1 MERPDADAAVIGAGV
16 MGCAIAYELSR
27 LGYNVLVL
35 ERNVGAGTGS
45 TGASSA
51 IVRFNYS
58 QITSVA
64 ASWESVHRWQ
74 AWSDYLGASQAEPLA
89 KFVATGGLVLPAPVQ
104 DVDLVLRH
112 FDSIGIPYERWSADR
127 MRREL
132 PWLDPMR
139 HYPPK
144 PLDSQEFWADPDGD
158 ELSGIWM
165 PDAGFVDDPRLA
177 AQNLMDAARRHGATF
192 RFRSRVVDILKTD
205 GRVTGI
211 SLADGT
217 RVRAPVVVNASG
229 PHSSIVNAMAGALD
243 DFAVQTRPL
252 RQEVHEVPAPPGYA
266 HAGPG
271 PFVADPDL
279 GTYFRGTPSGRLLVG
294 GTEPEC
300 DPLEWLD
307 DPDAM
312 TPRVTREVY
321 EAQLYR
327 AARRLPGLTVPVQP
341 VGITGIYDVSDDWS
355 PIYDRTCIDGFYVA
369 IGTSGNQ
376 FKNAPV
382 VGEFLAQL
390 IRTCESGHDH
400 DRDPLRLTL
409 SHTGLKIDLGTYS
422 RRRAVGPG
430 AGVLG

>member
-1 MERPDADAAVIGAGV
+1 MDRSDADVAVIGAGV
-16 MGCAIAYELSR
+16 MGCAIAFELSR
-27 LGYNVLVL
+27 LGYDVLVL

-58 QITSVA
+58 HITSVA

-74 AWSDYLGASQAEPLA
+74 AWSDYLGASQASRSPGSSALAGWSCLHRSRTSSWYFATSTPSASRTSGGVPTGSGASSRGSTRAPLSA
-89 KFVATGGLVLPAPVQ
+89 QARRQPGLLGGA
-104 DVDLVLRH
+104 
-112 FDSIGIPYERWSADR
+112 
-127 MRREL
+127 RRGRAVGH
-132 PWLDPMR
+132 LDAGR
-139 HYPPK
+139 
-144 PLDSQEFWADPDGD
+144 
-158 ELSGIWM
+158 
-165 PDAGFVDDPRLA
+165 GFVDDPRLA
-177 AQNLMDAARRHGATF
+177 AQNLMDAARRHGARF
-192 RFRSRVVDILKTD
+192 RFKSDVVAVHKGD
-205 GRVTGI
+205 GRVAGVE
-211 SLADGT
+211 LADGT
-217 RVRAPVVVNASG
+217 RVRVPVVVNASG

-243 DFAVQTRPL
+243 DFAVHTRPL

-300 DPLEWLD
+300 DPLQWVD
-307 DPDAM
+307 DPDAVD
-312 TPRVTREVY
+312 TRVTREVY

-327 AARRLPGLTVPVQP
+327 AARRLPGLTVPVKP
-341 VGITGIYDVSDDWS
+341 LGITGIYDVSDDWS
-355 PIYDRTCIDGFYVA
+355 PIYDRTCVDGFYVA

-390 IRTCESGHDH
+390 IRACESGHDH

-409 SHTGLKIDLGTYS
+409 AYTGLEVDLGTYS
-422 RRRAVGPG
+422 RRRAAGPG